1 MTETC
6 FGLLVSQRHIK
17 SFTTEGAYGQKYG
30 YEVAS
35 NIRLAWE
42 EAYYVVAGVVAT
54 LSFQCTVIVER
65 KNNCQCFCGSDG
77 IVDKYSSN
85 V

>member
-42 EAYYVVAGVVAT
+42 EAYCVVAT